1 MRRETGLD
9 LKTIRRIV
17 EGITRRLVSSR
28 ITVLTSPMI
37 QEIVCSYLIEIGLKI
52 ARHLYTRLG
61 MPFRDFEELFDTLK
75 RLDPHAMFYE
85 VEKVI
90 VLESMKNKA
99 FRQMAR
105 EYFGIIEISSSI
117 LKKEAKKIL
126 RYIPIFKEKKN
137 LPKLL
142 DSLNVKSPRK

>member
-61 MPFRDFEELFDTLK
+61 MPFKDFEALFDTLK
-75 RLDPHAMFYE
+75 RFDPHARFYE

-90 VLESMKNKA
+90 VLGSMKNKA

-126 RYIPIFKEKKN
+126 RYIPIFKEKKISSQTIRF
-137 LPKLL
+137 L
-142 DSLNVKSPRK
+142 RC